1 MEALLTAAAW
11 LIIEFY
17 DRAARP
23 VLILP
28 KRELPPRGRQRRDGG
43 VRVHAIARKYLANLY
58 KSVARK
64 NQHLGRVV
72 LLEES

>member
-1 MEALLTAAAW
+1 
-11 LIIEFY
+11 
-17 DRAARP
+17 